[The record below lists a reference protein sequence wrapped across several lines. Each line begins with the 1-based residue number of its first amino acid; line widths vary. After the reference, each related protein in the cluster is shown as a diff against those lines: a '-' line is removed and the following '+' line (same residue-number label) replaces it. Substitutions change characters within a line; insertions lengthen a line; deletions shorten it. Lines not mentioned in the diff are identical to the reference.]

1 MVISREQFIKRLA
14 KETGYYQRDIR
25 RLLGAMNTVVL
36 EFFDEVTEDEDVSLP
51 LFEGCKIGC
60 RLVDER
66 ERIHPKTREAIICKP
81 TIKPF
86 CRFSTGFRDNIQN
99 QYDAKMGT

>member
-1 MVISREQFIKRLA
+1 MIIPREQFIKRLA
-14 KETGYYQRDIR
+14 KKTGYYQMNIR
-25 RLLGAMNTVVL
+25 CLLDAMHTVVL
-36 EFFDEVTEDEDVSLP
+36 EFFDEVTEGEDVSVP
-51 LFEGCKIGC
+51 LFEGCRIGC